1 VGEFGDTVIL
11 HDELAYADVLPVAFH
26 PLADEPSDEMLAAW
40 SERNLRL
47 LQGCTALEEHAGAEK
62 PDDDGPHVADLRRI
76 DLKVNLLLD
85 MLGHLVAASQAR
97 PGARPLRFNAQGIV
111 WTLAPGEPAPRAGT
125 LGFVEIHLKPFMVD
139 PLTLPGAVVAA
150 GPDEGE
156 GAHRTVH
163 LRFEGLQEPVT
174 DHIEKL
180 VFRRHR
186 RQIAGVR
193 QARR

>member
-1 VGEFGDTVIL
+1 MGEFGDTVIL

-26 PLADEPSDEMLAAW
+26 PLADEPSDAALAGW

-47 LQGCTALEEHAGAEK
+47 LQGCTALEEHTGAEK
-62 PDDDGPHVADLRRI
+62 PDEDGPHAADLRRI

-85 MLGHLVAASQAR
+85 MLGHLVATAQAR
-97 PGARPLRFNAQGIV
+97 PAPRPLRFNAQGIV
-111 WTLAPGEPAPRAGT
+111 WSLGAGEAAPAAGT
-125 LGFVEIHLKPFMVD
+125 PGLVEIHLKPFMVD
-139 PLTLPGAVVAA
+139 PLTLPGIVVGARQDA
-150 GPDEGE
+150 PD
-156 GAHRTVH
+156 AHHGTVH
-163 LRFEGLQEPVT
+163 VRFEGLQDAVT